1 MNNQNREHS
10 INQNV
15 FFYGNNPD
23 EKETYVKGFNSRE
36 ERKQENEKK

>member
-10 INQNV
+10 INQEV
-15 FFYGNNPD
+15 FFYGKNPD
-23 EKETYVKGFNSRE
+23 EKESYVKGFNSRE